1 MYQLFETIKCN
12 NGELV
17 NIKWHNRRF
26 NRARKMCFEQTNQLD
41 LAKIIT
47 VPPHA
52 QSGIFRCRV
61 TYSETIEKIEFV
73 PHRYRRIEN
82 LKIIKENNIDYKFK
96 FSNREPLN
104 LLFAKR
110 GNFDDIIIVRNGYI
124 TDSSV
129 ANLLF
134 FDGDKWWTP
143 DTPLL
148 PGTQRAKLLEEKK
161 VWECKISVSDLKQF
175 QKAGLINAMWSFSN
189 MPIVD
194 IKNIK

>member
-17 NIKWHNRRF
+17 NMKWHNRRF
-26 NRARKMCFEQTNQLD
+26 NGARKMCFEQTNELD
-41 LAKIIT
+41 LVKIIT

-52 QSGIFRCRV
+52 QTGMFRCRV
-61 TYSETIEKIEFV
+61 TYSETIEKIEFI
-73 PHRYRRIEN
+73 PHHYRKIES
-82 LKIIKENNIDYKFK
+82 LKIIEENNIDYKFK
-96 FSNREPLN
+96 YSNRELLN
-104 LLFAKR
+104 FLFEKR
-110 GNFDDIIIVRNGYI
+110 GNYDDIIIVKNGFI
-124 TDSSV
+124 TDSTV

-161 VWECKISVSDLKQF
+161 VMECKISVSDLTQF